1 MFLLK
6 DDKSGKYVVL
16 FYPKM
21 FPLRNISACWDK
33 KRLTTPR
40 LIPDTG
46 TLLQIKKDTTQQIHL
61 KTITCKLNI
70 LVRCYGIGM
79 RTFNTNAS

>member
-21 FPLRNISACWDK
+21 FPLRNIPACWDK

-46 TLLQIKKDTTQQIHL
+46 THLQIKKDITQ
-61 KTITCKLNI
+61 
-70 LVRCYGIGM
+70 
-79 RTFNTNAS
+79 